1 MTRNWFEQGGG
12 NYAAYRPDYPAELG
26 AELARIAPRRGTAVD
41 VGCGTGQLTGL
52 LAEHFTHVIGV
63 EPGEDQLAH
72 ATPADGIGCVH
83 AMAGARPWPTAAQSS

>member
-12 NYAAYRPDYPAELG
+12 NDAAHRPDYPAELG

-63 EPGEDQLAH
+63 DPGAASTTL
-72 ATPADGIGCVH
+72 TGRRGT
-83 AMAGARPWPTAAQSS
+83 RPRPTAAPIS